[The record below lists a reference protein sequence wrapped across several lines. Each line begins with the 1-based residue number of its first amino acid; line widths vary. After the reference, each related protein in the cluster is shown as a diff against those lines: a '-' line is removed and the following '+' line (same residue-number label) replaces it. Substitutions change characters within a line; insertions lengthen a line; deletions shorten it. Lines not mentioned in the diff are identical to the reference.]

1 MSQEVLTQ
9 EVLKLIERYGSR
21 GVLVDS
27 NILLLHFVG
36 GLDRKL
42 VPHHKRTN
50 QFAVEDY
57 DLLESFL
64 SKFQRI
70 VTTPNILTE
79 VNSLLGQIGE
89 PRRTD
94 CQAVL
99 GRGIGLLDEHYVPSA
114 DVVLDDHFVKL
125 GLTDSV
131 IARLAEGSY
140 LVLTDDVKLASLLQ
154 QIPVDVVNFN
164 HLRPLSWS

>member
-1 MSQEVLTQ
+1 MSQEVLTR
-9 EVLKLIERYGSR
+9 EVLDLVERYGSR

-27 NILLLHFVG
+27 NILLLYIVG

-42 VPHHKRTN
+42 VPHHKRTSH
-50 QFAVEDY
+50 FAVEDY

-64 SKFQRI
+64 SKFHRI

-79 VNSLLGQIGE
+79 VNSLLCQIGE
-89 PRRTD
+89 PRRTN

-99 GRGIGLLDEHYVPSA
+99 GRRIGLLDERYVPSA
-114 DVVLDDHFVKL
+114 DTVQDDHFLKL

-131 IARLAEGSY
+131 IARLAERSW
-140 LVLTDDVKLASLLQ
+140 LVLTDDLKLASFLQ

-164 HLRPLSWS
+164 HLRPFSWR